1 MPKTPLIIFPFI
13 LCIGSVHAQNFGR
26 CRQDSDCRRGNEF
39 CNNGNCVDIEAAT
52 VAIASFTAIII
63 AVIVIVCICCV
74 GICVGI
80 CTCVYCA
87 KKTSR

>member
-13 LCIGSVHAQNFGR
+13 LCIGSAHAQNFGR
-26 CRQDSDCRRGNEF
+26 ECSRPSDCRSGI
-39 CNNGNCVDIEAAT
+39 CNIQNGNCIDVEAA
-52 VAIASFTAIII
+52 VATAFTAVII
-63 AVIVIVCICCV
+63 AVIVIVGICCV